1 MPGWSAA
8 EPRLQQSSISAVS
21 RPSHWSDPALVA
33 LALLFG
39 AATLLYPFGGDQGLY
54 YYVGREWLH
63 GSVPYRDAMEQ
74 KTPLIFLLHTLLV
87 ALTGQN
93 MWAIRLAELVLIVPL
108 GWLLAELAT
117 PPGQTRNPGLL
128 GLGSL
133 ATSVLYFGLFNY
145 WDTAQCEIWYAALA
159 LSSLW
164 AVSRAP
170 AGPRAWLLG
179 GLLAGL
185 ACLMKPPAALL
196 LAVAVVALVWRS
208 RRGAL
213 PALLTY
219 GAGAALPVALVA
231 SYFLAVGGLDELLDL
246 AFRANYH
253 DMLHSSTVSG
263 PSELW
268 RRFAAFSD
276 KTGPLALGIL
286 GIALLGIAL
295 AAWRRSGALAGRYGL
310 CLALLLAGCAAVA
323 LQRKFYG
330 YHLGVLAPLMALV
343 LVCAASDLDRL
354 AARLGVSRP
363 LAPAALGLLLVA
375 GWGSTESARSYSE
388 VLASSVRY
396 ATGRIERE
404 QFLEHFVHDDGTPY
418 AEQEAVGHWIT
429 RHSLRHE
436 AIAVRGFEQ
445 TIYAVARRRAPTRF
459 FWTRW
464 LTEPRRAYR
473 QAEWLAEDQA
483 ALRRNPPRYVVVN
496 ARAHKGPASKAHF
509 EAEGYRVRFRRGRL
523 IVLERPAG

>member
-1 MPGWSAA
+1 M
-8 EPRLQQSSISAVS
+8 
-21 RPSHWSDPALVA
+21 LVG

-39 AATLLYPFGGDQGLY
+39 AATVLYPFGGDQGLY

-74 KTPLIFLLHTLLV
+74 KTPLIFLLHMGLV

-93 MWAIRLAELVLIVPL
+93 MWAIRVAELALIVPL

-117 PPGQTRNPGLL
+117 PPGETRRPGLL

-145 WDTAQCEIWYAALA
+145 WDTAQCEIWYVT
-159 LSSLW
+159 LSLLSLW
-164 AVSRAP
+164 VVLRRSP
-170 AGPRAWLLG
+170 ARSDWILAGLLG
-179 GLLAGL
+179 GLAWLT
-185 ACLMKPPAALL
+185 KPPAALL
-196 LAVAVVALVWRS
+196 LAVVVVALAWRAY
-208 RRGAL
+208 RHAAPEGRGGRSAL
-213 PALLTY
+213 QALVAY
-219 GAGAALPVALVA
+219 GAGAAFPVAATAL
-231 SYFLAVGGLDELLDL
+231 YFLAVGALDELFDL

-263 PSELW
+263 AAELL
-268 RRFAAFSD
+268 RRFLDFSD
-276 KTGPLALGIL
+276 RTGPLAAGLLGL
-286 GIALLGIAL
+286 ALLGLCL
-295 AAWRRSGALAGRYGL
+295 AVRWRSARPARRYGL
-310 CLALLLAGCAAVA
+310 CLALLTAGCVAVA
-323 LQRKFYG
+323 IQRKFYG
-330 YHLGVLAPLMALV
+330 YHWGVLAPLMAFV
-343 LVCAASDLDRL
+343 LVCAASDLGRL
-354 AARLGVSRP
+354 AARFGLHRP
-363 LAPAALGLLLVA
+363 LAPAVLGLLLVV
-375 GWGSTESARSYSE
+375 GWSGTESAGSYAG
-388 VLASSVRY
+388 VLGSSVRY

-429 RHSLRHE
+429 HHSRPDE
-436 AIAVRGFEQ
+436 RIAVRGFEQ

-483 ALRRNPPRYVVVN
+483 ALRHDPPRYVIVN
-496 ARAHKGPASKAHF
+496 ARARKGPASRAHF
-509 EAEGYRVRFRRGRL
+509 EAEGYRVRFRHGRL
-523 IVLERPAG
+523 IVLERPKG